1 MTATDQLENERQ
13 RILEMKPGR
22 ELDALVE
29 TVVMKRFASTGEHG
43 DWTYPAPRSRNVA
56 ASWEVVEKLRDDY
69 NTQIDIFVEDSSYI
83 VFWENKWVESESI
96 AEAIC
101 KAALLAV
108 MAR

>member
-1 MTATDQLENERQ
+1 
-13 RILEMKPGR
+13 
-22 ELDALVE
+22 
-29 TVVMKRFASTGEHG
+29 
-43 DWTYPAPRSRNVA
+43 
-56 ASWEVVEKLRDDY
+56 VVEKLRDDY

-108 MAR
+108 MDGEDDTN